1 MSPTAFAMRHPIT
14 TLMLVVALVAGGA
27 AALRAMRVDIFPPL
41 NTPHVYVVCNYA
53 GLDPGQVE
61 GLLTNQF
68 ETMFQYV
75 DGVKSVDSRS
85 IQNLVAIQVT
95 FFPGTDMAQ
104 ATAQVVAVTNRA
116 LHGMPPGTLPPLI
129 IRMDGGSVPIGYL
142 VMDSTEVSLGKMF
155 DLAMTFVRPLVQ
167 SEVPGTI
174 AIPPY
179 GANVRAIVVNI
190 DPDRLRA
197 YNLTAEDVVRAV
209 MAGNAVVP
217 AGNLYV
223 RDQMPLVPS
232 NAMVVDPRELGK
244 ISLKPG
250 HNVYLRD
257 VARVEDATDL
267 TYGYALVNGRKS
279 IYIPMVKK
287 DTASTLDVVARIR
300 AALPLFQAVV
310 PPNVSVRYEFD
321 DSPTVVAAI
330 RSVATEGLIGASLT
344 GLMILLFLRD
354 WRSVI
359 VVVLNIPLALLGS
372 LVGLWLSGDTLNIMT
387 LGGLALAVGLLV
399 DEATVSV
406 ENIHVQMEETPSL
419 ARAVERG
426 SLQTAVPRLLAML
439 CILSVFIPAFI
450 MVEPVRS
457 LFVPLALAVGFAMVT
472 SYLLSSTLVPVLSV
486 WLLKHFGEDS
496 HGGPQSPGI
505 FDRVRERFTQL
516 VAVLVARR
524 WLVVTTYLVACG
536 LILSLVGSRLGTELF
551 PQIDAGTFV

>member
-1 MSPTAFAMRHPIT
+1 
-14 TLMLVVALVAGGA
+14 
-27 AALRAMRVDIFPPL
+27 
-41 NTPHVYVVCNYA
+41 
-53 GLDPGQVE
+53 
-61 GLLTNQF
+61 GLLTSQF
-68 ETMFQYV
+68 EEMYQYV

-85 IQNLVAIQVT
+85 IQNLASIKLT
-95 FFPGTDMAQ
+95 FFPGTDMSQ
-104 ATAQVVAVTNRA
+104 ATSQVVAMTSRA
-116 LHGMPPGTLPPLI
+116 LHNMPTGTLPPLI

-142 VMDSTEVSLGKMF
+142 VMDSTDVSLGRMF

-167 SEVPGTI
+167 AEVPGTI

-179 GANVRAIVVNI
+179 GANVRAVVVNV

-197 YNLTAEDVVRAV
+197 YSLTAEDVVRAV
-209 MAGNAVVP
+209 MAGNSVVP

-232 NAMVVDPRELGK
+232 NAMVGDPQDLGK

-250 HNVYLRD
+250 RNVYLRD
-257 VARVEDATDL
+257 VGRIEDATDL

-279 IYIPMVKK
+279 IYIPIVKK

-300 AALPLFQAVV
+300 AALPLFQSVL
-310 PPNVSVRYEFD
+310 PKNVTVRYEFD
-321 DSPTVVAAI
+321 ESPTVVAAI

-372 LVGLWLSGDTLNIMT
+372 LVGLWLTGHTLNIMT

-406 ENIHVQMEETPSL
+406 ENIHVQMDQTPSL

-426 SLQTAVPRLLAML
+426 SQQTAVPRLLAML
-439 CILSVFIPAFI
+439 CILSVFIPAFL
-450 MVEPVRS
+450 MQDPARA
-457 LFVPLALAVGFAMVT
+457 LFLPLALAVGFAMLT
-472 SYLLSSTLVPVLSV
+472 SYVLSSTVVPVLSV
-486 WLLKHFGEDS
+486 WLLRHRG
-496 HGGPQSPGI
+496 HSPLSPKGKEVGAEETRKGL
-505 FDRVRERFTQL
+505 FDRFQ
-516 VAVLVARR
+516 
-524 WLVVTTYLVACG
+524 
-536 LILSLVGSRLGTELF
+536 S
-551 PQIDAGTFV
+551 

>member
-1 MSPTAFAMRHPIT
+1 MNPTASAMRHPIT
-14 TLMLVVALVAGGA
+14 TLMLVIALVGGGA

-41 NTPHVYVVCNYA
+41 NTPIVYVVCNYG

-61 GLLTNQF
+61 GLITNQF
-68 ETMFQYV
+68 EQMFQYV

-85 IQNLVAIQVT
+85 IQNLAAIQLT
-95 FFPGTDMAQ
+95 FFPGTDMSQ
-104 ATAQVVAVTNRA
+104 ATAQVVAMTTRA
-116 LHGMPPGTLPPLI
+116 MHNMPPGTLPPLI
-129 IRMDGGSVPIGYL
+129 IRMDGGSVPVGYL
-142 VMDSTEVSLGKMF
+142 VMDSTEVSLARMF
-155 DLAMTFVRPLVQ
+155 DLAMTFVRPLIQ
-167 SEVPGTI
+167 AEVPGTI

-179 GANVRAIVVNI
+179 GANVRAIVVNV

-209 MAGNAVVP
+209 SAGNSIVP
-217 AGNLYV
+217 AGNLYLG
-223 RDQMPLVPS
+223 DQMPLVPS
-232 NAMVVDPRELGK
+232 NAMVVDPQDLGK

-250 HNVYLRD
+250 RNVYLRD

-300 AALPLFQAVV
+300 AALPLFQSVV
-310 PPNVSVRYEFD
+310 PENVSVRFEFD
-321 DSPTVVAAI
+321 ESPTVVAAI
-330 RSVATEGLIGASLT
+330 HSVATEGLIGASLT

-372 LVGLWLSGDTLNIMT
+372 LAGLWLTGHTLNIMT

-406 ENIHVQMEETPSL
+406 ENIHVQMRETPSL

-439 CILSVFIPAFI
+439 CILSVFIPAFL
-450 MVEPVRS
+450 MEDPVRA
-457 LFVPLALAVGFAMVT
+457 LFLPLALAVGFAILT
-472 SYLLSSTLVPVLSV
+472 SYALSSTLVPVLSV
-486 WLLKHFGEDS
+486 WLLRHRGHSPLTPDPLPRGES
-496 HGGPQSPGI
+496 GERWGGMPPRSDG
-505 FDRVRERFTQL
+505 
-516 VAVLVARR
+516 
-524 WLVVTTYLVACG
+524 
-536 LILSLVGSRLGTELF
+536 
-551 PQIDAGTFV
+551 